1 MEHVRN
7 EQTVT
12 CACIERLN
20 YFTTLRCV
28 STSLHLQCGKIRR
41 KTKSVT
47 PFLLHVDSH
56 FFDQWETKCW
66 WPLPWTPGIHLC
78 SLHSPEIS
86 EDPHLECRLDDVCS
100 QRPQRNRSH
109 CHTKS
114 KCWDSHQSLK
124 LTLGPDSHIVPSF
137 LAVCQG

>member
-56 FFDQWETKCW
+56 FFD
-66 WPLPWTPGIHLC
+66 
-78 SLHSPEIS
+78 
-86 EDPHLECRLDDVCS
+86 
-100 QRPQRNRSH
+100 RSNKGTTH
-109 CHTKS
+109 FKFREARI
-114 KCWDSHQSLK
+114 KEGFLK
-124 LTLGPDSHIVPSF
+124 KKKVIPNE
-137 LAVCQG
+137 A